1 MKRKLLLLICILMS
15 AAIVDGYAFERKK
28 YNFNSEWLLKL
39 GDITNGQKVKLKDA
53 DWKKITLPRAFN
65 EDEAFKLAI
74 RELTDTVMW

>member
-1 MKRKLLLLICILMS
+1 MS

-53 DWKKITLPRAFN
+53 DWKKITLPRA
-65 EDEAFKLAI
+65 
-74 RELTDTVMW
+74 RV